1 MNENAPVVATS
12 RNRSFQRA
20 RTLIIWLLLL
30 GIIVVGGSNCWMLE
44 SSRSRIFTNTSAIPE
59 NEVGLVLGTSS
70 SLRGGYANPFFTGRI
85 AAAAELYHAGKVHHL
100 LLSGDNRKA
109 GYDEPTDMKNALM
122 AKGVPESVLTLDY
135 AGFRTFDSMARA
147 HHVFGLTRVTIISDD
162 FHAPRSIV
170 LGRHFGIDTIAYTSK
185 PIPLR
190 WSTKSRLREI
200 LACVNT
206 VLDFTILQTKP
217 HFLGPPEPIR

>member
-1 MNENAPVVATS
+1 MSEKDPGPAKPKKSSLRRAKVAIT
-12 RNRSFQRA
+12 
-20 RTLIIWLLLL
+20 WLLLI
-30 GIIVVGGSNCWMLE
+30 GVIVVGGATCWILE
-44 SSRSRIFTNTSAIPE
+44 SSRGRIYNQTAPIPE

-70 SLRGGYANPFFTGRI
+70 SLRGGYSNPFFDGRI
-85 AAAAELYHAGKVHHL
+85 AAAAELYHAGKAHHL

-109 GYDEPTDMKNALM
+109 GYDEPTDMKNALI
-122 AKGVPESVLTLDY
+122 AKSVPESVLTLDY

-147 HHVFGLTRVTIISDD
+147 RHVFGLTRVTVITDD

-190 WSTKSRLREI
+190 WSTKSRIREI
-200 LACVNT
+200 LACVKT

-217 HFLGPPEPIR
+217 HFLGPRESIN

>member
-1 MNENAPVVATS
+1 MTEGTSVGATP
-12 RNRSFQRA
+12 RNRSFRRA
-20 RTLIIWLLLL
+20 RTLIIWFLLL
-30 GIIVVGGSNCWMLE
+30 GIIVVGGSNCWILE
-44 SSRSRIFTNTSAIPE
+44 ASRGRIYTETSAIPE
-59 NEVGLVLGTSS
+59 NDVGLVLGTSS
-70 SLRGGYANPFFTGRI
+70 SLPGGYSNPFFTGRI

-109 GYDEPTDMKNALM
+109 GYDEPTDMKNDLM
-122 AKGVPESVLTLDY
+122 AKGIPKCVLTLDY

-147 HHVFGLTRVTIISDD
+147 RHVFGLTRVTIISDD
-162 FHAPRSIV
+162 FHAPRSIG
-170 LGRHFGIDTIAYTSK
+170 LGRHFGIDTTAYTSE

-200 LACVNT
+200 LACVKT

-217 HFLGPPEPIR
+217 HFLGPPEPIN